1 MRRKHQL
8 ITTIWTTLLACPI
21 VFVLVGMARLRCG
34 EMDPCNTGSRMPY
47 AGAAIILA
55 AAILV
60 VQAAFL
66 LMIWRDGED

>member
-1 MRRKHQL
+1 MSRKHQL
-8 ITTIWTTLLACPI
+8 ITAIWTTLLACPI

-34 EMDPCNTGSRMPY
+34 EMDPCNTGGPMPV

-66 LMIWRDGED
+66 LMIWKQGDD